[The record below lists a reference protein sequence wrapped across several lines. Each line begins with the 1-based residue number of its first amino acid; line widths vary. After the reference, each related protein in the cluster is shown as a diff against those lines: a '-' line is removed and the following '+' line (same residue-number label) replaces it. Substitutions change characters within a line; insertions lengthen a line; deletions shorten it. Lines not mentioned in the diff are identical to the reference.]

1 MPWTL
6 GSSIRPDV
14 MDQNI
19 FRYTWRHSKRD
30 QIWLLIVVVA
40 SLPFYF
46 LSLDLPKSIVN
57 GPIQGEGFSGP
68 LDTVTA
74 MRVAFDLPSWLF
86 GGGEVVL
93 FDGIELGRIT
103 MLIYL
108 CSLFLFFVLVNGYF
122 KLYLSTFKGRLGER
136 MLRRMRYQ
144 LVDTLLRF
152 PLPQFRR
159 LRSPEVASMVKDEVE
174 PLGGFIGD
182 AFVQPAYLISQAV
195 TAMVFILMQSIT
207 LGLVAGAIV
216 GVQIV
221 LIPRLRRRLLVLGRA
236 RQLTARQLAG
246 RVGEIVEGIAGVR
259 LNDTSNWER
268 AEVSGRLA
276 KIFFIRFDI
285 YQWKFLVKFINNLLA
300 QVTPFVFDL
309 VGGYLAITGRLDIGQ
324 LVAVIAAYK
333 ELPGPLKELIDWD
346 QLRQDVQVKYTQ
358 VVEQFT
364 IGKILDPALQKL
376 EPNTPMRI
384 ERDIVASGASIR
396 DESGATLLEP
406 SSFKITKGEAVAA
419 VGPVGAGGEYLAE
432 ALARL
437 AEPSGGRIL
446 LDGTPIETLPDAV
459 TGRRIGY
466 AEATTYFPQATL
478 RDSLVYGLRHAPL
491 RLVEK
496 DPREDK
502 RRLLEAHA
510 SGNPDTDVAD
520 DWIDYE
526 AAGATGPEDLLE
538 RLREVLVVVDLES
551 DVYRLGLRSRLPE
564 ADIEDLSSRVLA
576 ARDDLRER
584 LTKSHAEHY
593 VEMFDPGRYVV
604 NASVKE
610 NLIFG
615 VADTEALGGRL
626 EDHPYLVST
635 VTQTGLE
642 AKLVRMGLGVAETLI
657 DLFGDLAPN
666 NPLLERMDLMA
677 PDEMDTYRAI
687 IRRAEGVAPE
697 SMDAADRQALLR
709 LAYGYVEPRHRHGLL
724 DEAMQQEIVAARE
737 VFRANLPEDLKGA
750 VAFYQPGLVNPAA
763 SVQDNVLFGRIV
775 DTYAEA
781 GDRVNALLRE
791 TMDAL
796 RLTDAVIDL
805 GLSFDIG
812 SGAKR
817 LSLAQQQKL
826 ALGRALVKR
835 PDLLVVNRALA
846 ALDANAQDATVTRVL
861 DFARSEGGPG
871 FAVFWVLSHPAA
883 GQWFDRVLT
892 FENGRIAGSE
902 QRATMK
908 EENRELAPAK

>member
-1 MPWTL
+1 
-6 GSSIRPDV
+6 
-14 MDQNI
+14 MDHNI
-19 FRYTWRHSKRD
+19 FRYTWRHSRRD
-30 QIWLLIVVVA
+30 QIWLLVVVVL

-57 GPIQGEGFSGP
+57 GPIQGQGFSGP
-68 LDTVTA
+68 MDTETA
-74 MRVAFDLPSWLF
+74 MRIAFDLPSWLF
-86 GGGEVVL
+86 GGGEAVL

-103 MLIYL
+103 TLVYL
-108 CSLFLFFVLVNGYF
+108 CTLFLFFVLVNGYF
-122 KLYLSTFKGRLGER
+122 KLYISTFKGRLGER

-159 LRSPEVASMVKDEVE
+159 LRSSEVATMVKDEVE

-246 RVGEIVEGIAGVR
+246 RVGEIVEGITGVR

-300 QVTPFVFDL
+300 QVTPFVFYL

-333 ELPGPLKELIDWD
+333 ELPSPLKDLIDWD
-346 QLRQDVQVKYTQ
+346 QQRLDVQVKYTQ

-364 IGKILDPALQKL
+364 IGKILDPTLQKL
-376 EPNTPMRI
+376 DPTTPMRI
-384 ERDIVASGASIR
+384 EREIVVSGASIR

-406 SSFKITKGEAVAA
+406 SSVKLAKGEAVAA

-437 AEPSGGRIL
+437 SEPSTGRIL
-446 LDGTPIETLPDAV
+446 LDGKPIETLPDAV

-466 AEATTYFPQATL
+466 AEANTYFPQASL
-478 RDSLVYGLRHAPL
+478 RDSLIYGLRHAPL
-491 RLVEK
+491 RPVEK
-496 DPREDK
+496 DSRQEK
-502 RRLLEAHA
+502 RRIIEARA
-510 SGNPDTDVAD
+510 SGNPDTDVTD

-538 RLREVLVVVDLES
+538 RLREVLVVVDLEN
-551 DVYRLGLRSRLPE
+551 DVYRLGLRSHMPE
-564 ADIEDLSSRVLA
+564 AQTEELSSRVLA

-584 LTKSHAEHY
+584 LAKSQAEHY

-626 EDHPYLVST
+626 EDHPYLVAT
-635 VTQTGLE
+635 IAQTGLE
-642 AKLVRMGLGVAETLI
+642 AKLVIMGLGVAETLI

-677 PDEMDTYRAI
+677 PEEMDDYRAI
-687 IRRAEGVAPE
+687 IRRAANVAPE
-697 SMDAADRQALLR
+697 SIDPADRQALLR
-709 LAYGYVEPRHRHGLL
+709 LAYGYIEPRHRHGLL
-724 DEAMQQEIVAARE
+724 DEAMQKEIVAARE

-750 VAFYQPGLVNPAA
+750 VAFYQPGSVNPAA

-775 DTYAEA
+775 DTFAEA
-781 GDRVNALLRE
+781 GERVNALLRE

-796 RLTDAVIDL
+796 GLTDAVIDL
-805 GLSFDIG
+805 GLAFDIG

-826 ALGRALVKR
+826 SLGRALVKR
-835 PDLLVVNRALA
+835 PDLLIVNRALA

-871 FAVFWVLSHPAA
+871 FAIFWVLSHPAA

-902 QRATMK
+902 QRAKKM
-908 EENRELAPAK
+908 EEDRELEPAK